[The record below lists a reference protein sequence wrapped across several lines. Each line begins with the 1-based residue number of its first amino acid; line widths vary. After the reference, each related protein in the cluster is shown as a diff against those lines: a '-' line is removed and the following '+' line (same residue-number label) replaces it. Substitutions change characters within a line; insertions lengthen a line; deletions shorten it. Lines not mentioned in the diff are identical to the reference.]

1 MTRLTNMDNTVNIIV
16 RRGVIDGSMLCSSSP
31 TMPAVKAASLAT
43 LLIDRPKY
51 DPILIAILSA
61 KLYNAQKLGAQYAW
75 VNPRLNGNSLDKT

>member
-51 DPILIAILSA
+51 DPNILKVKEKNKMITLHTE
-61 KLYNAQKLGAQYAW
+61 LTYQF
-75 VNPRLNGNSLDKT
+75 